1 MRLKTS
7 GVPTPAASSL
17 GNSEKYKMQKLVLA
31 ATIAAVTSIAGL
43 TSTAFATVIPCEDM
57 LVTLRDAVKTAKLND
72 ADKAKVDELEAKG
85 VERCNAD
92 DDKRADAFFADALKL
107 AAKK

>member
-7 GVPTPAASSL
+7 GVLTPAASSL
-17 GNSEKYKMQKLVLA
+17 GNLEKYTMHKLVLA
-31 ATIAAVTSIAGL
+31 ATFAAVTSIAGL
-43 TSTAFATVIPCEDM
+43 TSIAFADVVPCEDM

-72 ADKAKVDELEAKG
+72 ADKTKVDELEAKG

-92 DDKRADAFFADALKL
+92 DDKREIGRAHV
-107 AAKK
+107 